1 MEVQRLTMKQTLAA
15 LGLALLLFS
24 CQKEPSTALSTV
36 QSRDSTVTK
45 AKLLT
50 WIKYNNSGDTGSTNF
65 IYDANNRLSIIQNF
79 KAVKSYSGNFNRII
93 RDNNGMI
100 QVFVQDAG
108 TSDSIYTQLFQLN
121 GKYTY
126 SIIWNTA
133 DPYKMDSTSFFYTGT
148 NITSYIIYE
157 RDFPFGTYA
166 PYSKREYSYDQN
178 NNTTQEKWS
187 DYDSSSKS
195 FVPGYIYTYS
205 YDQKVNPLN
214 IGPESI
220 IIDFMNL
227 SGSNNVTK
235 ETIQGG
241 SPQDTNLITYQYTY
255 NSNNEPET
263 NTSVANPPGYKSTLT
278 YIYQ

>member
-1 MEVQRLTMKQTLAA
+1 MKQTLAA
-15 LGLALLLFS
+15 IGLALLIFS
-24 CQKEPSTALSTV
+24 CQKEPSTALTTV
-36 QSRDSTVTK
+36 QSRDSSVTK

-50 WIKYNNSGDTGSTNF
+50 WIKFDNSGDTGSTNF

-100 QVFVQDAG
+100 QDFVEDAA

-126 SIIWNTA
+126 SIKMNTA
-133 DPYKMDSTSFFYTGT
+133 DPYKLDSTSYTYTGS

-166 PYSKREYSYDQN
+166 PYSKREYAYDQN
-178 NNTTQEKWS
+178 NNTIQEKWS
-187 DYDSSSKS
+187 DYDTSTKS
-195 FVPGYIYTYS
+195 FVPGYTYTYS

-214 IGPESI
+214 IGAESI

-255 NSNNEPET
+255 NSNNEPIT
-263 NTSVANPPGYKSTLT
+263 NILVASPPGYKSTLT